1 MGLVQFYSILYF
13 INKRQRWTKLR
24 TIIFQI
30 QLFSTIQKWL
40 KKSTS
45 FLHSSYIQIC
55 PQNFINF
62 HASLSISEKI
72 NIGLRKQSK
81 WHIWKDLSS
90 EKQRLSLIEQIIR
103 YILVVF
109 KQFLTAVIFSI
120 ISEPSEAFRKG
131 NSHQKYSN
139 TQSYDIIVM

>member
-1 MGLVQFYSILYF
+1 MTYLERS
-13 INKRQRWTKLR
+13 
-24 TIIFQI
+24 
-30 QLFSTIQKWL
+30 LFPKA
-40 KKSTS
+40 
-45 FLHSSYIQIC
+45 
-55 PQNFINF
+55 
-62 HASLSISEKI
+62 ASLS
-72 NIGLRKQSK
+72 
-81 WHIWKDLSS
+81 
-90 EKQRLSLIEQIIR
+90 LIQQIIR